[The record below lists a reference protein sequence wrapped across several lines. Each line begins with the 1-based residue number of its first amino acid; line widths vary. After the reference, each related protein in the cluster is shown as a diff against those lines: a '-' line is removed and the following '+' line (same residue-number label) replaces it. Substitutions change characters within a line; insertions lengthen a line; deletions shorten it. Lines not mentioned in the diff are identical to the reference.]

1 VSASTHIP
9 GGAVTGNNLCPW
21 CAEMPTD
28 GTALF
33 CRACNHHRVKILK
46 IMERCR
52 DRYQQIL
59 AGGY

>member
-1 VSASTHIP
+1 VPTAN
-9 GGAVTGNNLCPW
+9 GMCPW
-21 CAEMPTD
+21 CAEMPPD

-33 CRACNHHRVKILK
+33 CRACNHHRVKLLK

-59 AGGY
+59 AGDL